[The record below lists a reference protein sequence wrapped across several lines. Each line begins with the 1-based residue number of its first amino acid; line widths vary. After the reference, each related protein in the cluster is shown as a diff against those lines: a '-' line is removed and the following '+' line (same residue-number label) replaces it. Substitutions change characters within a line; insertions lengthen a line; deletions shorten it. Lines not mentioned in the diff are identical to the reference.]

1 MNNAPQLSVQV
12 QLPAHKSI
20 CADMAL
26 VILPNRVTGFTG
38 PFGIKFAQLSPAQL
52 LAEGQA
58 AEIFALGY
66 GITECES
73 KSLIWGSHPIPTHLV
88 NRISL
93 LPRKVPMQL
102 VKGDAECT
110 LNFLFSHSAI
120 SCSASLT
127 HKFAYSRVVICGHFQ
142 GDSGGPVLYYPKN
155 GTKAKGTAT
164 ISHNKTPVYV
174 STVCGSQFPSFTN

>member
-1 MNNAPQLSVQV
+1 LLKKLLSLADNVRVTNEGWTSYARELVLRRDFVRFILSFIGMNNAPQLSVQV

-26 VILPNRVTGFTG
+26 VILPNRVPGFTG

-73 KSLIWGSHPIPTHLV
+73 EFRYL
-88 NRISL
+88 
-93 LPRKVPMQL
+93 
-102 VKGDAECT
+102 
-110 LNFLFSHSAI
+110 
-120 SCSASLT
+120 
-127 HKFAYSRVVICGHFQ
+127 
-142 GDSGGPVLYYPKN
+142 
-155 GTKAKGTAT
+155 
-164 ISHNKTPVYV
+164 
-174 STVCGSQFPSFTN
+174 SFED

>member
-1 MNNAPQLSVQV
+1 MQV

-73 KSLIWGSHPIPTHLV
+73 KSLIRGSQITIHFQFQPTHCQS
-88 NRISL
+88 I
-93 LPRKVPMQL
+93 
-102 VKGDAECT
+102 AFHF
-110 LNFLFSHSAI
+110 FL
-120 SCSASLT
+120 
-127 HKFAYSRVVICGHFQ
+127 
-142 GDSGGPVLYYPKN
+142 
-155 GTKAKGTAT
+155 AKCRC
-164 ISHNKTPVYV
+164 NW
-174 STVCGSQFPSFTN
+174 